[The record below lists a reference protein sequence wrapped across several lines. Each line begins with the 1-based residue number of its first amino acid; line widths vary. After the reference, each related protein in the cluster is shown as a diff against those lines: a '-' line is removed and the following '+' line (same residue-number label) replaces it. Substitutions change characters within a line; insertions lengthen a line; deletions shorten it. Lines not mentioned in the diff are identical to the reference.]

1 MRDADVDEV
10 ARLLARMC
18 EQHDLVGAL
27 RPIQTEGSFLL
38 GPSTMISSVLP
49 RSFSLMARLISFCTA
64 ISAFR
69 RSFLTDSSTWFS
81 IVAAG
86 VPDRFE

>member
-1 MRDADVDEV
+1 MKSPGFSPAC
-10 ARLLARMC
+10 ANKTILLVR
-18 EQHDLVGAL
+18 V
-27 RPIQTEGSFLL
+27 RPIQTDTSFLL

-49 RSFSLMARLISFCTA
+49 SSFSLMARLISFCTA
-64 ISAFR
+64 MSALK